1 MARSLGQ
8 AIATFTDLITLFPGD
23 KRVPEAKRII
33 ASLKNEQARGNFKIA
48 EFYVSRKQWN
58 GALIYYNEVLLS
70 GINSPLATAARERID
85 LIKQQLQATTAK

>member
-1 MARSLGQ
+1 M
-8 AIATFTDLITLFPGD
+8 ITLFPED

-58 GALIYYNEVLLS
+58 GALIYYNEVLIN
-70 GINSPLATAARERID
+70 GGNSPMATVSRERID
-85 LIKQQLQATTAK
+85 LIKQHLQTTAK